1 MDLIGF
7 THTEYI
13 HTIMVDHHHHRMAIT
28 GHYKFVF
35 WSVKKENSL
44 TMFLSHLMCHL
55 YDDGAILRS
64 FSYVVLCVCHQTN
77 KKQLVFSLFAC
88 FLMIID
94 DPKVQKY
101 KYRIKNNF
109 PMFKQTNRKQKP
121 KM

>member
-13 HTIMVDHHHHRMAIT
+13 HTIMVDHHHHHHRMTIT

-64 FSYVVLCVCHQTN
+64 FSYVVLCVCHQTKKTISFLFVCLFFDDNRRSKSPNIQN
-77 KKQLVFSLFAC
+77 KKQFSH
-88 FLMIID
+88 
-94 DPKVQKY
+94 V
-101 KYRIKNNF
+101 
-109 PMFKQTNRKQKP
+109 
-121 KM
+121 